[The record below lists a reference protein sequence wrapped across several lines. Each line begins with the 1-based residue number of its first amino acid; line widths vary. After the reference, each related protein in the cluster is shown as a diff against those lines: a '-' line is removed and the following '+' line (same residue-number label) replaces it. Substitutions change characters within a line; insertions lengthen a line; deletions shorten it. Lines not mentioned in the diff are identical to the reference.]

1 MATQDVGP
9 ERITIMNGR
18 SSTLTRVG
26 LVLVGALALL
36 ATACSSEET
45 STSSSVPDGPPIA
58 IGAQDFGESAIL
70 AEIYGQALTAAGYST
85 SVQALGGYRDISMG
99 AFASG
104 DINFAPEY
112 VASLLEFLNNK
123 AGEATGN
130 LNETLAF
137 LETELEPLNL
147 EALEPAP
154 GVDTNAFVV
163 TAETA
168 ERLGLRSL
176 SDLAA
181 VAGDLTLGGPADCA
195 TNPFCLPGLRQVYN
209 ADLSAGFVGL
219 DSGVVAT
226 ALANGEI
233 DVAVLFST
241 DGRIAAENWVL
252 LTDDRNMLAADNVV
266 PVVTAALIDAYG
278 QDMARVVNAVSA
290 KLTTPVLIELNRQY
304 DVDKLDARDIASAW
318 LAANP
323 IS

>member
-1 MATQDVGP
+1 MG
-9 ERITIMNGR
+9 G
-18 SSTLTRVG
+18 SLSKLTKLSV
-26 LVLVGALALL
+26 VLVGSLALL
-36 ATACSSEET
+36 ATACSGSDEASGDT
-45 STSSSVPDGPPIA
+45 VPAGPPIV

-70 AEIYGQALTAAGYST
+70 AEIYSQALAAAGFTT
-85 SVQALGGYRDISMG
+85 SIQSLGGFRDISQG

-112 VASLLEFLNNK
+112 VASLLEFLNGR
-123 AGEATGN
+123 AGQASGN

-137 LETELEPLNL
+137 LQTELEPLDL

-163 TAETA
+163 TAQTA
-168 ERLGLRSL
+168 ETLGLNSL

-181 VAGDLTLGGPADCA
+181 VAGQLRLGGPADCT
-195 TNPFCLPGLRQVYN
+195 TNPFCIPGLQEVYG
-209 ADLSAGFVGL
+209 ADLSDGFIGL
-219 DSGVVAT
+219 DPGVVPT

-252 LTDDRNMLAADNVV
+252 LTDDRNMLAADNIV

-278 QDMARVVNAVSA
+278 EELARVVNAVSA
-290 KLTTPVLIELNRQY
+290 KITTPVLIELNRQF
-304 DVDKLDARDIASAW
+304 DVDKRDAREIAATW

-323 IS
+323 IG